1 MVFNVLVVCFLYI
14 EAGPI
19 ACNGLQVGRLMKK
32 KTRIVDLTCL
42 EAYDFLVVTT
52 IHHEILKLLAE
63 ALQSVLTLQLAS
75 LD

>member
-1 MVFNVLVVCFLYI
+1 
-14 EAGPI
+14 
-19 ACNGLQVGRLMKK
+19 LMKK